1 MGGDGD
7 TVAPSLH
14 QNTILCREVNTVN
27 DAGVSIGSCSG
38 YWLHS
43 FMYYPNFLVSEI
55 GMSVHVVIGID
66 MKKSSL

>member
-27 DAGVSIGSCSG
+27 DAVVSIGSCSG
-38 YWLHS
+38 YIQGES
-43 FMYYPNFLVSEI
+43 
-55 GMSVHVVIGID
+55 
-66 MKKSSL
+66 KKNWDLKPETSLKGYTYAAKAA